1 VRRRNNDHRAKATVQ
16 KKTLDVASHLFENV
30 RTIFGCQLK
39 IYFRARDLKPQ
50 RRRSMPITA
59 KQRRVYEFIKGYI
72 GSNEEPPTIAEIG
85 RHFQISSSASVHGIL
100 SALEREGLIKRTPN
114 ISRGIEIV
122 KQTANGDEDRGEI
135 PLLGTV
141 AAGQP
146 IEAILSHDT
155 LSVPTDMQG
164 HGRTFALRVRG
175 DSMIDEN
182 IQDGDFI
189 VVTSQKTAD
198 NGQVVVALID
208 GNYATVKKFY
218 REPDFIRLEPANPQF
233 KPIFIKTP
241 ERIQIQGVVTGLI
254 RKYVSQQ
261 ALSELTH

>member
-1 VRRRNNDHRAKATVQ
+1 
-16 KKTLDVASHLFENV
+16 
-30 RTIFGCQLK
+30 
-39 IYFRARDLKPQ
+39 
-50 RRRSMPITA
+50 MPVTA
-59 KQRRVYEFIKGYI
+59 KQQRVFEFIRRYI
-72 GSNEEPPTIAEIG
+72 ESNHEPPTIAEIG
-85 RHFQISSSASVHGIL
+85 RQFQMSSSASVHAIL
-100 SALEREGLIKRTPN
+100 TTLEREGLIKRIPN
-114 ISRGIEIV
+114 VSRGIQVVE
-122 KQTANGDEDRGEI
+122 QQQQETTDENTDI

-155 LSVPTDMQG
+155 VSVPRDMQG
-164 HGRTFALRVRG
+164 RGRTFALRVRG
-175 DSMIDEN
+175 DSMIEEN
-182 IQDGDFI
+182 IQDGDII

-218 REPDFIRLEPANPQF
+218 RESEFIRLEPANPQF

-254 RKYVSQQ
+254 RKYD
-261 ALSELTH
+261 H

>member
-1 VRRRNNDHRAKATVQ
+1 MFARFSLVNENLFSAGNDDEKRSAT
-16 KKTLDVASHLFENV
+16 
-30 RTIFGCQLK
+30 
-39 IYFRARDLKPQ
+39 
-50 RRRSMPITA
+50 MPVTV
-59 KQRRVYEFIKGYI
+59 KQRRVYEFIRGYME
-72 GSNEEPPTIAEIG
+72 SNEEPPTIAEIG
-85 RHFQISSSASVHGIL
+85 KHFQISSSASVHGIL

-114 ISRGIEIV
+114 ISRGIQLV
-122 KQTANGDEDRGEI
+122 KQPLNGDEDWGEI

-155 LSVPTDMQG
+155 IAVPPDMQG
-164 HGRTFALRVRG
+164 RGRTFALRVRG
-175 DSMIDEN
+175 DSMIEEN
-182 IQDGDFI
+182 IQDGDIII
-189 VVTSQKTAD
+189 VASQKIAD

-218 REPDFIRLEPANPQF
+218 REPEFIRLEPANPQF

-254 RKYVSQQ
+254 RKYGAQ
-261 ALSELTH
+261 ALSPT